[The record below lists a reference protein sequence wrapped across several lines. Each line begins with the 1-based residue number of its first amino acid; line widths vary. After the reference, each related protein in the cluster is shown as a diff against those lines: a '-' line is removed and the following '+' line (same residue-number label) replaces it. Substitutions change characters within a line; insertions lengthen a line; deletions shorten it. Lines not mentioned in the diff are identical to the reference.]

1 MAALLRLARV
11 VAPIAFKFL
20 GGVLPDFGSPTRLR
34 SPSKL
39 ALVSPIAREFA
50 DFRAI
55 QEEDVPPSET
65 LIRAAREGNC
75 PLLANVLA
83 SGECDPD
90 TTDYN
95 GYHAL
100 LT

>member
-1 MAALLRLARV
+1 M

-50 DFRAI
+50 DFRAV
-55 QEEDVPPSET
+55 QEEEVPASEA

-75 PLLANVLA
+75 PLLAAVIS
-83 SGECDPD
+83 SGECD
-90 TTDYN
+90 TNFTDYN
-95 GYHAL
+95 G
-100 LT
+100 